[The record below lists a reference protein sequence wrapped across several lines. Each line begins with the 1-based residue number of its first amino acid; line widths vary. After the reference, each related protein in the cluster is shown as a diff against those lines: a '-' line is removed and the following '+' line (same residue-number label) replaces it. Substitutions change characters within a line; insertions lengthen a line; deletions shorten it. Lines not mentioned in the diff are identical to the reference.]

1 MLKTKLLPIVFTL
14 FGLVILA
21 KTALAAGVSNHAHFF
36 FVDPDNY
43 AAAGAILVLQKNNQT
58 GAITDVTLD
67 RTLVTLKTGNYYFGK
82 LAPDCSGVL
91 EFDFPP
97 INTFYSYDL
106 RWVTENNLYPTN
118 PQIISTNFLK
128 LSENFLTESHSDYTL
143 YANMQVE
150 AYDLDGNGIIT
161 TTEREQARYWQNQ
174 NCGPGSVYYYG
185 SGASPTPI
193 SVISPSP
200 TVALTTVIPTLTS
213 SPTPTTVQPTPTL
226 APVTMEAIG
235 FVNPGSINLTIPAGS
250 SQFAYQLTS
259 ISALQFSL
267 GYPTSYGP
275 GINSNPSSGGISPGQ
290 STNVTIQVN
299 SNITPGLYSGFQRVT
314 AGAAY
319 PYALVPFTINVV
331 SPITPTPTFV
341 LPTPTPIPAL
351 SFNSVLTTNLNPTSA
366 TINWTTNLVSTTQVK
381 YGTISTK
388 LSSSTP
394 ENSLSSYSHV
404 QTLTGLSRGKTY
416 YYQIFS
422 RDYTGLQKTDGKT
435 YSFSTPNK

>member
-1 MLKTKLLPIVFTL
+1 MLKNKFLVLAFLILGFTFATKS
-14 FGLVILA
+14 ILA
-21 KTALAAGVSNHAHFF
+21 DSPGPNHARFF

-43 AAAGAILVLQKNNQT
+43 AAAGAVLVLQKDNQSGT
-58 GAITDVTLD
+58 ITDITLD
-67 RTLVTLKTGNYYFGK
+67 RSLVTLKTGNYYFGK
-82 LAPDCSGVL
+82 LAPNCSGFL

-97 INTFYSYDL
+97 SNTFYSYDL
-106 RWVTENNLYPTN
+106 RWVTENNLYPSN
-118 PQIISTNFLK
+118 PQITSTNFFK
-128 LSENFLTESHSDYTL
+128 LSENFLIQNYPNSIL
-143 YANMQVE
+143 YANMQVD
-150 AYDLDGNGIIT
+150 AYDFDGNGIVT
-161 TTEREQARYWQNQ
+161 AAEREQARYWQNQ

-185 SGASPTPI
+185 PGASPTPI

-200 TVALTTVIPTLTS
+200 TPVLPTLV
-213 SPTPTTVQPTPTL
+213 PTATPTL
-226 APVTMEAIG
+226 IQPTSTPAPTTMEAVG
-235 FVNPGSINLTIPAGS
+235 FVSPGSINLTIPAGS

-259 ISALQFSL
+259 VSASQFSL
-267 GYPTSYGP
+267 GYPTTYGP
-275 GINSNPSSGGISPGQ
+275 GINSSPSSGGISPGQ

-299 SNITPGLYSGFQRVT
+299 SNITPGLYSGFQRVS
-314 AGAAY
+314 AGPTY
-319 PYALVPFTINVV
+319 PYALIPFTINVV
-331 SPITPTPTFV
+331 SPVIPTPTPTFV

-351 SFNSVLTTNLNPTSA
+351 SFSNVFTTNLNPTSA

-404 QTLTGLSRGKTY
+404 QTLAGLSRGKTY

-435 YSFSTPNK
+435 YFFSTPNK